1 MKTLHSIIKIST
13 IAALAVLFSSCAD
26 FLNQP
31 SRVDLPSSAFW
42 QDVDDAEYALNG
54 AVADIRYLF
63 DRDYY
68 LDAMGEYVNVSGNVL
83 QRTAGEDPSESLK
96 NGAAYDGFYE
106 LYPTGYGGQFSTMYR

>member
-83 QRTAGEDPSESLK
+83 QRTADK
-96 NGAAYDGFYE
+96 
-106 LYPTGYGGQFSTMYR
+106 